1 MPTAP
6 ACAKTRTITVIVLVE
21 EATIITFGITFVFN
35 EEITIECS
43 NIPTV
48 EEPIMS
54 IAKYSKGIFRLVL
67 IQSLKI
73 IKILTEENIPR
84 QVRIKETLTNSL
96 AFSKL
101 LS

>member
-6 ACAKTRTITVIVLVE
+6 ACARTRTSTVIVLEE
-21 EATIITFGITFVFN
+21 EATIITLGITFVFN
-35 EEITIECS
+35 EETTIECS

-48 EEPIMS
+48 EELIMS
-54 IAKYSKGIFRLVL
+54 IAKYSKGVSRVVL

-84 QVRIKETLTNSL
+84 QVTIKETLTNSL
-96 AFSKL
+96 ALPKL